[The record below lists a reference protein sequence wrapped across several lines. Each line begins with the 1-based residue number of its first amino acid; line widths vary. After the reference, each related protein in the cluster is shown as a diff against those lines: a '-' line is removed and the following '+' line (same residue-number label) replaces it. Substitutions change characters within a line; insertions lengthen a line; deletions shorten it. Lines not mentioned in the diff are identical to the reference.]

1 MSPRQPAA
9 LRDSGDRDLR
19 QHLLATA
26 ARLIKER
33 GSAGLSVRDIAREAQ
48 VADGVLYNYFDDKDD
63 LLAQALLVHVGSVM
77 AAVPPM
83 PPAGTG
89 SLAENLR
96 RFIETGIGTLTQ
108 VTPAFAGLLAQPG
121 VIRRFHEM
129 VGGDRAFT
137 GLTNETGETSIPDLA
152 GSNPRSL
159 PEIATAYLLDEQRMG
174 RLDPAADVEAAA
186 VMLVGAIHGLVLPRV
201 LFSPP
206 GTIPAPLTGIAGRL
220 AATILRGIEASAD

>member
-19 QHLLATA
+19 QHLLGTA

-83 PPAGTG
+83 PPAGAG
-89 SLAENLR
+89 ALAENLR
-96 RFIETGIGTLTQ
+96 LFIETGIEALTQ
-108 VTPAFAGLLAQPG
+108 VTPALAGLLAQPG
-121 VIRRFHEM
+121 VLRRFHET
-129 VGGDRAFT
+129 VGADQART
-137 GLTNETGETSIPDLA
+137 GLTNESGEATVA
-152 GSNPRSL
+152 GRGDNNPRSR
-159 PEIATAYLLDEQRMG
+159 PEIATAYLLDEQRIG

-186 VMLVGAIHGLVLPRV
+186 VMLVGALHGLVLPRV
-201 LFSPP
+201 LFSSP
-206 GTIPAPLTGIAGRL
+206 GNTP
-220 AATILRGIEASAD
+220 

>member
-26 ARLIKER
+26 ARLIRER

-63 LLAQALLVHVGSVM
+63 LLAQALLLHVASVM
-77 AAVPPM
+77 AAVPAM

-89 SLAENLR
+89 SLAANLR
-96 RFIETGIGTLTQ
+96 QFIEAGIATLTQ

-129 VGGDRAFT
+129 VGGDQAFT
-137 GLTNETGETSIPDLA
+137 GPTSETGHTTIPRPT
-152 GSNPRSL
+152 GGNPRSL
-159 PEIATAYLLDEQRMG
+159 PEIATAYLLDEQRIG

-206 GTIPAPLTGIAGRL
+206 GGTPAPLPGIAGRL
-220 AATILRGIEASAD
+220 ADTILRGIAASDS